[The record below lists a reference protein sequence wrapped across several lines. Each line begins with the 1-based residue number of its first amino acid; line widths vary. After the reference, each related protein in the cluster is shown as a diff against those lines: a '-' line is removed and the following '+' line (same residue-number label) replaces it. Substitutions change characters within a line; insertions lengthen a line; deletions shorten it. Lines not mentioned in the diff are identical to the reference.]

1 MKKNISTGIAFLTVF
16 CLGYYAAKTYREDIQ
31 ALAKVVKSK
40 ITTALFSSKESTTV
54 NEGEEP
60 SVEEK

>member
-16 CLGYYAAKTYREDIQ
+16 CLGYAAKTYREDIQ